1 MQHDHGG
8 TVCNEVL
15 LRTYT
20 PTTMA
25 APGYRDVPLP
35 ERTLTRL
42 REYWVTHRNPKWL
55 FPVER
60 LASDG
65 NYYYVDT
72 LSEALQMFVENL
84 TGTLQVIAKAAKAQ
98 VDYNPEVMSH
108 YRLIGYENRDVAD
121 EDFRGRSGHWR
132 GRGRPDAEERATVRL
147 PSPAQPQPIK
157 G

>member
-1 MQHDHGG
+1 MGSAGNYND
-8 TVCNEVL
+8 VL
-15 LRTYT
+15 
-20 PTTMA
+20 M
-25 APGYRDVPLP
+25 
-35 ERTLTRL
+35 
-42 REYWVTHRNPKWL
+42 
-55 FPVER
+55 ER
-60 LASDG
+60 LANDGDG

-72 LSEALQMFVENL
+72 LSEAQRVFVENL

-98 VDYNPEVMSH
+98 VHYNPEVMSH

-132 GRGRPDAEERATVRL
+132 GMGRPDAEERATVRL